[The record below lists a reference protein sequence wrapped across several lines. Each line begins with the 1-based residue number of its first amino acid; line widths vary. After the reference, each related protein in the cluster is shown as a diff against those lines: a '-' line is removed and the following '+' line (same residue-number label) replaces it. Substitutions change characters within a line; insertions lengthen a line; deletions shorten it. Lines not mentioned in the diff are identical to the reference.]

1 MTMQC
6 NDEIV
11 IGSYG
16 ENYSGSGGNDINKQ
30 ENNDGDNEYYCNLQ
44 SWWVI
49 VMVATT
55 IMRAFES
62 ITNR

>member
-30 ENNDGDNEYYCNLQ
+30 ENNDGDNEYYCNL
-44 SWWVI
+44 
-49 VMVATT
+49 
-55 IMRAFES
+55 
-62 ITNR
+62 